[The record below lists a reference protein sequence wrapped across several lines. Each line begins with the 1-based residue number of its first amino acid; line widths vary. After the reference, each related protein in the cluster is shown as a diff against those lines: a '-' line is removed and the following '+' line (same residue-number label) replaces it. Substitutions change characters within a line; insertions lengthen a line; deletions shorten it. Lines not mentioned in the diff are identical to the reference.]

1 MSKAPPIANAVV
13 IATHADAEVRLRKL
27 CEVLGELG
35 VQVRVAGSAEEAAAQ
50 VLVTTPDEPTLLVV
64 DATVAEGEGG
74 EDAVIARL
82 RDTLAGLGATL
93 PHAAPVV
100 TAPSPSPRVVIEA
113 LRVGAVDFVDLASE
127 SRDGLAEMLER
138 HGRRLH
144 ATIEE
149 RRRIRDLRG
158 MVEEFLRD
166 LIKTERRSIDLEHQ
180 LKLKETGK
188 DELTSDLDSTRE
200 PVVVIVED
208 DREVADTL
216 VDELE
221 EVGVA
226 TYAYISGEDA
236 VSDVRKLVARGDAI
250 DLAIVDQVLP
260 GMTGLE
266 AIAGMREHRPRLAA
280 ILMTGHSDGNLA
292 EHAADLGVVGYVLK
306 PFDDVSQL
314 VARIREQAMIYRNQA
329 RDQTYLA
336 RIKAR
341 HEKVLSRY
349 RQLAS
354 DLDRLG

>member
-1 MSKAPPIANAVV
+1 MTQAPIAHAIV
-13 IATHADAEVRLRKL
+13 IASHAGAEVRLRKL
-27 CEVLGELG
+27 CDVLGELG
-35 VQVRVAGSAEEAAAQ
+35 LKVILAGSAEEAAAQ
-50 VLVTTPDEPTLLVV
+50 VLVHTPDEPTLMVV
-64 DATVAEGEGG
+64 DATATDDRDEDGMVASLRETLGG
-74 EDAVIARL
+74 L
-82 RDTLAGLGATL
+82 TATL

-100 TAPSPSPRVVIEA
+100 TAPSPSSRLVIEA
-113 LRVGAVDFVDLASE
+113 VRAGAVDFVDLAAE
-127 SRDGLAEMLER
+127 SRDGLAELLVR
-138 HGRRLH
+138 HGRRLSN
-144 ATIEE
+144 TIAE

-166 LIKTERRSIDLEHQ
+166 LIKTERRSIDLEHR
-180 LKLKETGK
+180 LELKEAGK

-221 EVGVA
+221 RAGVA

-306 PFDDVSQL
+306 PFDDVEHL
-314 VARIREQAMIYRNQA
+314 VARIVEQASIYRNQT

-354 DLDRLG
+354 DLDRMG